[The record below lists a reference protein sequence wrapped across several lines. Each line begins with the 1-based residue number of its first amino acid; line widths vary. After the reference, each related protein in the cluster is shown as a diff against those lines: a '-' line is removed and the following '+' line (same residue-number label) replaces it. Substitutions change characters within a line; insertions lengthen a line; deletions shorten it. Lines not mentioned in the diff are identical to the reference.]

1 MSTRNDESRDITTL
15 SAAEREWL
23 RRQGRAA
30 RALETRQRQSERRA
44 AWRARPAGA
53 GRKRT
58 RSA

>member
-1 MSTRNDESRDITTL
+1 MSSRNNESRDITSL

-23 RRQGRAA
+23 RRQGIAA
-30 RALETRQRQSERRA
+30 RALETRQRQSTRRA

-53 GRKRT
+53 ESKRS